1 MEALAITLTLSVV
14 MSIMFFLLGGMIG
27 WLSRDY
33 VFRKQTEY
41 VPMHPEMFDENGQFI
56 PEEVMSIR
64 FENPEDFYTTEDE

>member
-41 VPMHPEMFDENGQFI
+41 VPMHPELFDENGQFI

>member
-1 MEALAITLTLSVV
+1 MEALAITLTFSVV

-27 WLSRDY
+27 WLARDY

>member
-27 WLSRDY
+27 WLARHY

-64 FENPEDFYTTEDE
+64 FENPEDFYTEDE